1 MKTLETDV
9 IVVAAGPSGLAACVS
24 AAENG
29 AQVICFEKGTAVGGT
44 ANMGMGP
51 FGVESRVQ
59 KRMMIN
65 LKKEEVFRRFMDYV
79 HWQADAKLVHDYFWL
94 SGNTID
100 WLEDMGVVFAGA
112 MKNFPDSEPT
122 WHVVMPEGGGK
133 PGPRCASAMNK
144 VMYERAMELGVE
156 FYLETPVYELI
167 KDGDEV
173 VGVRAKDKD
182 GEEIE
187 AWAGAVIIATGGFGT
202 NPDMI
207 KEYTG
212 FTMHENITTFEVPGV
227 VGDGIKMAWA
237 AGAGK
242 SRMEMERIIGMPL
255 PGAMV
260 FQRPQSTIFN
270 QGAAIAINRSGYR
283 VCDESVMQ
291 NMSVGANIIGFQ
303 QGRELWRMLDS
314 DAVEYYRTHELDFP
328 SEVFQDDPTV
338 DFEET
343 WEKWAKEF
351 PNDAFAADSVEELA
365 KAMGVNVENLVAT
378 VEQYNKFCDMNYDD
392 DFNKDRN
399 YLHPLRGK
407 KFYAMRYSSHAY
419 GSCGGIK
426 VDHTLRAITQ
436 DYVPIPGLYAV
447 GMDVCDI
454 YNGTYDYY
462 FPGNSM
468 GFCVNTGRIAGKNA
482 AEYANRPME
491 DE

>member
-65 LKKEEVFRRFMDYV
+65 LKKEDVFREFMDYV
-79 HWQADAKLVHDYFWL
+79 HWQADAQLVHDYFWL

-112 MKNFPDSEPT
+112 MKNFPDSAPT

-144 VMYERAMELGVE
+144 VMYERAMELGAE
-156 FYLETPVYELI
+156 FYFETPVYELI
-167 KDGDEV
+167 
-173 VGVRAKDKD
+173 KD

-202 NPDMI
+202 NPEMI
-207 KEYTG
+207 KELTD
-212 FTMHENITTFEVPGV
+212 FTLEEDLTTFMVPGV

-270 QGAAIAINRSGYR
+270 QGAAIAINKSGYR

-291 NMSVGANIIGFQ
+291 NMSIGANIIGYQ
-303 QGRELWRMLDS
+303 QGRELWRMLD
-314 DAVEYYRTHELDFP
+314 DVAVEYYRSHELDFP

-343 WEKWAKEF
+343 WEKWSKEF
-351 PNDAFAADSVEELA
+351 PKDAFCADSVRELA
-365 KAMGVNVENLVAT
+365 EAMAVDPDNLVET
-378 VEQYNKFCDMNYDD
+378 VERYNKFCDQNFDD
-392 DFNKDRN
+392 DFGKDRN
-399 YLHPLRGK
+399 YMHPLRGK
-407 KFYAMRYSSHAY
+407 KFYAMRYSQHAY
-419 GSCGGIK
+419 GSLGGIK
-426 VDHTLRAITQ
+426 IDHKLRAITE
-436 DYVPIPGLYAV
+436 DYQPIPGLYAV
-447 GMDVCDI
+447 GVDACDI

-462 FPGNSM
+462 LPGNTM
-468 GFCVNTGRIAGKNA
+468 GFCVNTGRMAGKYA
-482 AEYANRPME
+482 ADYAMTH
-491 DE
+491 